1 MVKKNGNIEIYSLN
15 KSFSE
20 QILWKFTIYFKDE
33 NDIITG
39 IVEKVKKNK
48 NLPFCDGEAEKALNA
63 NFVGAQKISLE
74 NKSPD
79 EFTLF
84 QGKNVAF
91 TLTVV
96 SQKENQLEQYQKK
109 KGSED
114 SLKVEKI
121 KIVLKE
127 TPSFGKIRGLLI
139 TEEILPLQEC
149 VEILASWFPLNTITW
164 LTYCTN
170 PEAWLSSK

>member
-1 MVKKNGNIEIYSLN
+1 MSHLLSPWFHRKKSNWNNI
-15 KSFSE
+15 
-20 QILWKFTIYFKDE
+20 
-33 NDIITG
+33 
-39 IVEKVKKNK
+39 
-48 NLPFCDGEAEKALNA
+48 
-63 NFVGAQKISLE
+63 
-74 NKSPD
+74 
-79 EFTLF
+79 
-84 QGKNVAF
+84 
-91 TLTVV
+91 
-96 SQKENQLEQYQKK
+96 KK

-149 VEILASWFPLNTITW
+149 VEILASWYPLNSITW